1 MRHRRYDRLG
11 CPVEA
16 CTEVIGGKWKGE
28 ILFILFSG
36 TKRHSELR
44 KLIPDTTQRMLTTQ
58 LRELE
63 EDGVIERKVYAQVP
77 PKVEYSISKRGRAL
91 KPVIDAMWDWGK
103 NFLDTL
109 PEGRLKP
116 KASGSAASM
125 ASAFEKNALD
135 IRVDSSN
142 AHYNPRQ
149 KGNARQPH
157 SR

>member
-28 ILFILFSG
+28 ILFILFSDG

-77 PKVEYSISKRGRAL
+77 PKVEYSISKRGQAL
-91 KPVIDAMWDWGK
+91 KPLIDAMWAWGK

-109 PEGRLKP
+109 PKKDQVKP
-116 KASGSAASM
+116 KASYSLTNGQERTAGEK
-125 ASAFEKNALD
+125 AFRARAPGTL
-135 IRVDSSN
+135 
-142 AHYNPRQ
+142 PRGI
-149 KGNARQPH
+149 KA
-157 SR
+157 